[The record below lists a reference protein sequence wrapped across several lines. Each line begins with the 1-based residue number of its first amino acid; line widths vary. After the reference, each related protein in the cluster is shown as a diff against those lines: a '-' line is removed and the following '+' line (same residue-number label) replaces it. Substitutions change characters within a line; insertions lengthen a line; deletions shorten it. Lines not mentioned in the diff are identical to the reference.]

1 MPSKKAVI
9 WVYVTP
15 EEYARIMDSA
25 EKAGLSMSA
34 FAKRVCLGQRIE
46 SKVDSRAVLELVKV
60 NADMGRLG
68 GLLKLWLSEPDRHAP
83 EARRLL
89 HELESMKETLSA
101 KINAL

>member
-1 MPSKKAVI
+1 MPTKKSVI
-9 WVYVTP
+9 WVYVAP
-15 EEYARIMDSA
+15 EEHARILASA